1 MLCPSLQTMALFLCL
16 QTSRSSLKKRGMI
29 LQGCLLFIFTQNK
42 LLCLLV
48 WACIQCTMCMRTAM
62 QMVVY
67 TNFFKMPSWA
77 GQPQLITEDDINVHI
92 YLVPHILITESQYPV
107 HTRALTV
114 LLWFLVTWASS
125 PPLWVLRPWCLYFNN
140 LVGITKCWTYLE
152 EGACIT
158 TILALSLIFKL
169 LSWPKLW
176 LSKVKSNGPV
186 SSMRLDSAPVHEV
199 WMNKLE

>member
-29 LQGCLLFIFTQNK
+29 LQGCLLFIFAQNK

-92 YLVPHILITESQYPV
+92 YLVPIFSLLNPNIQYILGLLQFCCDFLLHELQV
-107 HTRALTV
+107 HLCEFWDLDVSISTIWWALQNAGLTWKKV
-114 LLWFLVTWASS
+114 LVL
-125 PPLWVLRPWCLYFNN
+125 PLF
-140 LVGITKCWTYLE
+140 
-152 EGACIT
+152 
-158 TILALSLIFKL
+158 
-169 LSWPKLW
+169 
-176 LSKVKSNGPV
+176 
-186 SSMRLDSAPVHEV
+186 
-199 WMNKLE
+199 